1 MKLFDLNNP
10 LWQWIFLIFLAI
22 IWGSSF
28 ILMKKGLEVY
38 SHSVVAALRI
48 SIAFIVLIPFTFNSF
63 KKIGLKYWKYLIF
76 TGICGNGIP
85 AFLFTLAQTEVSSSL
100 CGMLNSL
107 TPIFALIIGILL
119 FNSKPI
125 KMQRLGV
132 FIGLLGAVGLILSNG
147 ISLENSNIFYSLL
160 IVIATICYALSVNVI
175 KAHLKE
181 IDSILITSLSF
192 LSIGPFTISYLF
204 FTDFIQVSI
213 ANPLSYNAL
222 IYIII
227 LSVFGT
233 ALAIIM
239 FNMLIKKTSTLFAT
253 SVTYLI
259 PIVAIAWG
267 LVDGEIINIIQVI
280 SVIMALVGVYAIN
293 KFK

>member
-1 MKLFDLNNP
+1 MKLIDLNKS

-38 SHSVVAALRI
+38 SHSVVASLRI
-48 SIAFIVLIPFTFNSF
+48 SIAFLVLLPFTFSSF
-63 KKIGLKYWKYLIF
+63 KQIELKYWKYLIF

-100 CGMLNSL
+100 SGMLNSL
-107 TPIFALIIGILL
+107 TPIFALIIGILM
-119 FNSKPI
+119 FNSKP
-125 KMQRLGV
+125 KKAKSLGV
-132 FIGLLGAVGLILSNG
+132 FIGLIGAIGLILSKG
-147 ISLENSNIFYSLL
+147 ISLENSKIFYSLL

-192 LSIGPFTISYLF
+192 LSIGPFTIAYLF
-204 FTDFIQVSI
+204 YTDFIQVSI

-222 IYIII
+222 IYIVI

-239 FNMLIKKTSTLFAT
+239 FNMLIKTTSTLFAT

-259 PIVAIAWG
+259 PIVAIIWG
-267 LVDGEIINIIQVI
+267 LMDGEKINIIQVI
-280 SVIMALVGVYAIN
+280 IVILALIGVYTIN